1 MSHDGRHL
9 NQQIKSRCRELA
21 PRYEAA
27 LSGLAYVWAG
37 YEKTSAWRIGYRD
50 GRAMRLKQHAEAK
63 HLDGWPVGRTLSVPE
78 TSAASPALLAVT
90 HRPVPVASVKP

>member
-1 MSHDGRHL
+1 MTDDTS
-9 NQQIKSRCRELA
+9 ISKSKADVENWRRG
-21 PRYEAA
+21 YEAA